1 MSKITIKN
9 KIIVM
14 IILASI
20 FQLISFIFSQI
31 VINIDEE
38 LEKNNYNIIS
48 NEIKLEDLDINIRHI
63 LPDLYLIGLNHKLN
77 LIMYEKYYSNVEYKL
92 SLTKNFNHLKLYL
105 KYIEKDFFINHDLIG
120 LDIEENN
127 YDMKNFNFILN
138 KISDAGQKLQVIE
151 EKVIDDNIN
160 LNNKKDSSKKSRHLM
175 NIGIIITQIF
185 NLFFLSLFFLFA
197 FDNYK
202 KPKILKE

>member
-1 MSKITIKN
+1 
-9 KIIVM
+9 
-14 IILASI
+14 
-20 FQLISFIFSQI
+20 
-31 VINIDEE
+31 
-38 LEKNNYNIIS
+38 
-48 NEIKLEDLDINIRHI
+48 
-63 LPDLYLIGLNHKLN
+63 
-77 LIMYEKYYSNVEYKL
+77 
-92 SLTKNFNHLKLYL
+92 
-105 KYIEKDFFINHDLIG
+105 
-120 LDIEENN
+120 
-127 YDMKNFNFILN
+127 MKNFNFILN

-197 FDNYK
+197 FENYK